1 MKFKK
6 ALGLAWSTFIHSKL
20 RSWLTIIGIIIG
32 IAAVVSII
40 SVSQGAKI
48 SLENQLNNLGTNII
62 TISPGASRATGAGAT
77 FITRG
82 GGSYNLGKFKL
93 NGKESNAK
101 GHFCSRNCSKCSI
114 CNGNIFR
121 ANRFELSD

>member
-6 ALGLAWSTFIHSKL
+6 ALGLAWSTLIHSKL

-48 SLENQLNNLGTNII
+48 SLESQLNGLGTNII
-62 TISPGASRATGAGAT
+62 TITPGAARATGAGTT
-77 FITRG
+77 FLTREG
-82 GGSYNLGKFKL
+82 GGGVWGRKRRL
-93 NGKESNAK
+93 
-101 GHFCSRNCSKCSI
+101 
-114 CNGNIFR
+114 
-121 ANRFELSD
+121 